1 MRLPHAL
8 ILTLV
13 LMPFLAAAGGSPPP
27 AGLREALTFYAP
39 FDEGLNASVA
49 LGDPTLYHASSRR
62 EAARAVAGAP
72 AGVELRPG
80 AGRRGGALR
89 ISLGGS
95 PFLFFRGERNMPYR
109 ERDWEGTVSIW
120 FSLDPDADLA
130 PGYSDPLIITP
141 RAWND
146 AAMFVDF
153 TRDDVPR
160 RFRFAAFA
168 DRAVWDPAGRRW
180 EDVPVAERPMVEI
193 AADAF
198 GRGRWTHVAWTFQR
212 FNSGGTG
219 GVLTCYI
226 DGRRVGTLEGRQ
238 QTYTWDPAE
247 VLIGL
252 GVQFNGLVDE
262 LAIFNRALTEDEIRA
277 VGSL

>member
-1 MRLPHAL
+1 MRLPRLL
-8 ILTLV
+8 IPALV
-13 LMPFLAAAGGSPPP
+13 LLSVLAAAGRPP
-27 AGLREALTFYAP
+27 ASADLGKALTFHAP
-39 FDEGLNASVA
+39 FDESVNAAVA
-49 LGDPTLYHASSRR
+49 LGDPVLYHAPSPR
-62 EAARAVAGAP
+62 ETAKAVAGP
-72 AGVELRPG
+72 PPGVELLPG
-80 AGRRGGALR
+80 RGRRGGALK
-89 ISLGGS
+89 ITLGGS

-168 DRAVWDPAGRRW
+168 DRDVWDPARRRW

-212 FNSGGTG
+212 FNSADTS

-226 DGRRVGTLEGRQ
+226 NGRRVGTLEGRT
-238 QTYTWDPAE
+238 QTYTWNPAE

-262 LAIFNRALTEDEIRA
+262 LAIFDRALTAEEIRE

>member
-1 MRLPHAL
+1 MRLRHLL
-8 ILTLV
+8 IPALV
-13 LMPFLAAAGGSPPP
+13 LVPFLAAAGRPPQQ
-27 AGLREALTFYAP
+27 AGLRGALTFYAP
-39 FDEGLNASVA
+39 FDEGVNASVA
-49 LGDPTLYHASSRR
+49 LGDPALYHASSRR

-72 AGVELRPG
+72 AGVELLPG
-80 AGRRGGALR
+80 AGRRGGALK

-95 PFLFFRGERNMPYR
+95 AFLFYRGERNMPYR

-141 RAWND
+141 RDWND
-146 AAMFVDF
+146 ASMFVDF

-168 DRAVWDPAGRRW
+168 DRDVWDPDRRRW
-180 EDVPVAERPMVEI
+180 EDVPVAGRPMVEI

-198 GRGRWTHVAWTFQR
+198 GRGRWTNVAWTFQR
-212 FNSGGTG
+212 FNSDGTA

-226 DGRRVGTLEGRQ
+226 DGRRVGTLDGRR
-238 QTYTWDPAE
+238 QTYTWNPSD

-262 LAIFNRALTEDEIRA
+262 LAIFDRALTEDEIRA
-277 VGSL
+277 VGSI

>member
-1 MRLPHAL
+1 MHPARLLPVV
-8 ILTLV
+8 LV
-13 LMPFLAAAGGSPPP
+13 LLPLLLAAEAPPRS
-27 AGLREALTFYAP
+27 AALREGLTFYAP
-39 FDEGLNASVA
+39 FDGSVNAAVA
-49 LGDPTLYHASSRR
+49 LGDPALYSAPSRR
-62 EAARAVAGAP
+62 EAGRATAGP
-72 AGVELRPG
+72 PPGVQLAMG
-80 AGRRGGALR
+80 AGRRGDALR
-89 ISLGGS
+89 VSLGGS

-109 ERDWEGTVSIW
+109 ARDWSGTVSIW

-168 DRAVWDPAGRRW
+168 DRAVWDPAARDW
-180 EDVPVAERPMVEI
+180 EEVPAAERPMIEI

-198 GRGRWTHVAWTFQR
+198 ERGRWTHVAWTFER
-212 FNSGGTG
+212 FNSGGTD

-226 DGRRVGTLEGRQ
+226 DGERAGALTGRT
-238 QTYTWDPAE
+238 QTYTWEPRD

-252 GVQFNGLVDE
+252 GVQYNGLIDE
-262 LAIFNRALTEDEIRA
+262 LAIFDRVLTADEIRTL
-277 VGSL
+277 GGL